1 MPRFERCWRV
11 GLRDGF
17 VGKGRCPPTYVW
29 VLENAGEQA
38 AVHWA
43 VHIPRGL
50 VREFRRSLPQWI
62 AATVGGPVPHNTV
75 KHRPIY
81 NVTGLKRYM
90 LKGMDA
96 HFAPSWKIRPVPQGL
111 VIGKRSGFSR
121 NLGPAA
127 RARVGYRPQRHF
139 STSRTGETSV

>member
-1 MPRFERCWRV
+1 M
-11 GLRDGF
+11 
-17 VGKGRCPPTYVW
+17 
-29 VLENAGEQA
+29 
-38 AVHWA
+38 AVHCA
-43 VHIPRGL
+43 IHIPREL
-50 VREFRRSLPQWI
+50 VREFRRTLPHRI
-62 AATVGGPVPHNTV
+62 ATTAGGPVPHNTV

-90 LKGMDA
+90 LKDMDA

-111 VIGKRSGFSR
+111 VIGKRSDFSR
-121 NLGPAA
+121 NLGPTA